1 MEEEE
6 RMGERRDRLSGY
18 NLKTTDGY

>member
-6 RMGERRDRLSGY
+6 RMGERRGRLSGY